1 MPHSGAVR
9 TPAVILLFYFVATC
23 PLPAQ
28 GAKNVAESS
37 VTQRSEYRLAVQ
49 ALRDKLPEVA
59 AARLKKLLASGTVK
73 GPASGP
79 VKLLLA
85 EALVRSGKAEEG
97 LAAASAAEVRDTAD
111 AGYWRG

>member
-1 MPHSGAVR
+1 MPHSRRVR
-9 TPAVILLFYFVATC
+9 IPAAILFFSFATTC
-23 PLPAQ
+23 PLAAQ
-28 GAKNVAESS
+28 GTKIAAEPAVA
-37 VTQRSEYRLAVQ
+37 QRPEYRMAVQ

-73 GPASGP
+73 GAAAGP

-97 LAAASAAEVRDTAD
+97 LAAA
-111 AGYWRG
+111 

>member
-1 MPHSGAVR
+1 MPHSGRVR
-9 TPAVILLFYFVATC
+9 TPAAILLFSFAATC

-28 GAKNVAESS
+28 GTKTAPEPG
-37 VTQRSEYRLAVQ
+37 VTQRPEYRMAVQ

-73 GPASGP
+73 GPAAGP

-85 EALVRSGKAEEG
+85 EAL
-97 LAAASAAEVRDTAD
+97 RD
-111 AGYWRG
+111 